1 MVPFCSKILENSISH
16 ISQANCDRTISNF
29 GEDIK
34 DSVVYGNLID
44 QIAPAGS
51 GVNKLGLQKS
61 DLRERAEETLKQAD
75 KIECR

>member
-1 MVPFCSKILENSISH
+1 M
-16 ISQANCDRTISNF
+16 QANCDRTISNF

-44 QIAPAGS
+44 QIAPPGS

-61 DLRERAEETLKQAD
+61 DLKERAEETLKQAD
-75 KIECR
+75 KIDCRYEVSFLGILLGFSF